1 VSNRSQIENHRSQS
15 QNDILINAAVQA
27 VLITLLR
34 EMDDGATFEELR
46 DIVETLLHY
55 AQGKR
60 NH

>member
-1 VSNRSQIENHRSQS
+1 VSA
-15 QNDILINAAVQA
+15 QNDILVNAAVQA

-34 EMDDGATFEELR
+34 EMDDGANIEEMR
-46 DIVETLLHY
+46 EIVETLLHY